1 MAPSKEDI
9 CLKNINTAEI
19 KIKAY
24 TDEDLTQE
32 AHRIAYQSLL
42 GKFKNLLVGY
52 EDLTVN
58 KINKIVDNDEMNRV
72 AQEYADSSRVLD
84 KELAEWEIKLRN
96 ASGVVS
102 AENTQ
107 ELIINET
114 VDPATVV
121 TGKLA
126 VIDACIFQLKSRL
139 IKEVA
144 NVKRRVDDETGNKL
158 TRAKKD
164 CIIIS
169 ISNIIQQADDKLFGF
184 FREKC
189 ELCPDQAETFITA

>member
-9 CLKNINTAEI
+9 CLKNINTVKI

-42 GKFKNLLVGY
+42 EKFKNLLVEY
-52 EDLTVN
+52 EDLSVN

-96 ASGVVS
+96 ASGVS

-107 ELIINET
+107 ELITNET

-126 VIDACIFQLKSRL
+126 VIDACISQLKSRL

-144 NVKRRVDDETGNKL
+144 NVKKRVDDEAGNKL

-164 CIIIS
+164 CIINS
-169 ISNIIQQADDKLFGF
+169 INNIIH
-184 FREKC
+184 
-189 ELCPDQAETFITA
+189 QAETSCLGSSGKSVSCVQIKPKHS